1 MSSQPILPYVQ
12 VRTHVAYAALR
23 GDPAAWEEIE
33 QKQRAWDATLD
44 DGPNKL
50 IDTHICWWYV
60 VVPVWN
66 HFGIFRSSILVQSF
80 GGEHGDY
87 HCERHS

>member
-12 VRTHVAYAALR
+12 VRTHVAYAALCD
-23 GDPAAWEEIE
+23 DPAAWEEIE

-50 IDTHICWWYV
+50 IDTHIC
-60 VVPVWN
+60 
-66 HFGIFRSSILVQSF
+66 
-80 GGEHGDY
+80 
-87 HCERHS
+87 